1 MSEETPNAEHQ
12 EAPEPQEAAAPQE
25 PEAPGPERRDLPPA
39 SFGELIFS
47 LRFQAEM
54 HLGLLPLGEE
64 EKPPVDLPAAQHYI
78 DLLGILAEKTKG
90 NLALDEQRYLENSLT
105 ELRFRYVQA
114 ADQGRQK

>member
-1 MSEETPNAEHQ
+1 MDQETPTPNTGEQ
-12 EAPEPQEAAAPQE
+12 ETPAA
-25 PEAPGPERRDLPPA
+25 ERRELPPA

-64 EKPPVDLPAAQHYI
+64 EKPPVDLAAAQHYI
-78 DLLGILAEKTKG
+78 DLLGILAEKTRG
-90 NLALDEQRYLENSLT
+90 SLAIEEERYLQNSLT

-114 ADQGRQK
+114 ADRSQPE

>member
-1 MSEETPNAEHQ
+1 MTDETPHT
-12 EAPEPQEAAAPQE
+12 EPQEAPA
-25 PEAPGPERRDLPPA
+25 PERRELPPA

-54 HLGLLPLGEE
+54 HLGLLPLDE

-78 DLLGILAEKTKG
+78 DLLGIVAEKTKG
-90 NLALDEQRYLENSLT
+90 NLAIEEQRYLENSLT

-114 ADQGRQK
+114 TDQAQPK